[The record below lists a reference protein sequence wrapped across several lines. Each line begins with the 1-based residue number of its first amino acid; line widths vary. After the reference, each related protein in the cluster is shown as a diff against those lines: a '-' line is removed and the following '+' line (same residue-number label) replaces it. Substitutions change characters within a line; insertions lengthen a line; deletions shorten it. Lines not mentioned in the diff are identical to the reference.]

1 MSVKRGR
8 WEIMLDI
15 LDKVGHGETKITR
28 IMYATNLC
36 LKSMYRYMDHLMGK
50 GLIEKKQGKYVLT
63 EAGFIALKHGVDF
76 KWAVLP

>member
-1 MSVKRGR
+1 MRRGR
-8 WEIMLDI
+8 LEIMLDI

-28 IMYATNLC
+28 IMYATKTTVSTL
-36 LKSMYRYMDHLMGK
+36 YRYMDHLMGK

-63 EAGFIALKHGVDF
+63 EEGHIALKHGIDF

>member
-1 MSVKRGR
+1 
-8 WEIMLDI
+8 MLDI

-28 IMYATNLC
+28 IMYATNTTVSTLYPNM
-36 LKSMYRYMDHLMGK
+36 KHLMGK